1 MLTQSSQLAHN
12 APQID
17 WSALHR
23 TLSYEECDFA
33 LLENDSDIK
42 SKGAYNA
49 SAELWSD
56 LFVALGEYCV

>member
-1 MLTQSSQLAHN
+1 MHLKL
-12 APQID
+12 IG
-17 WSALHR
+17 ALCTR

-33 LLENDSDIK
+33 LVENDSDIK

-56 LFVALGEYCV
+56 LFVALGEHCV